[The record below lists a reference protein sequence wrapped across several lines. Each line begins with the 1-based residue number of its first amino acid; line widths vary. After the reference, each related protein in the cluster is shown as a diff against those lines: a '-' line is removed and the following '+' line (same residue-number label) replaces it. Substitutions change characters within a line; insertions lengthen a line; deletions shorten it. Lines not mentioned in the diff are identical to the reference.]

1 MASNAWSTHIYSA
14 WSAFKFKMRNSGRH
28 VDNAWAWPW
37 QIYGLEKMIT
47 TSQALL
53 EETRFGCVTKA
64 SYMHLNI
71 SIEHVVTGASHLENV
86 EEGVY
91 KCGNIENVVNM
102 LNMRVFTMLNVEH
115 VRTDV

>member
-1 MASNAWSTHIYSA
+1 
-14 WSAFKFKMRNSGRH
+14 
-28 VDNAWAWPW
+28 
-37 QIYGLEKMIT
+37 
-47 TSQALL
+47 
-53 EETRFGCVTKA
+53 
-64 SYMHLNI
+64 MHLNI

-91 KCGNIENVVNM
+91 KCGKIENVVNM